1 MKDKMIN
8 AIVSVLF
15 ILLLVNVLMYFQQ
28 PAMTFYPY
36 RKLYQTPNDW
46 GLAYEDVFLTT
57 PDGTRLHGWYLPRE
71 GSQQTLLFMH
81 GNGGN
86 ISHRGESLAIF
97 HRLGFNVFIFD
108 YRGYGRSEGVPG
120 ERGVYEDAATAWQYL
135 VEQRGF
141 TRDDIVLFGRSLG
154 ATIAAKLAA
163 GVEPA
168 GLILESSFSSARDMA
183 QSVLPL
189 LSRVIVMRFRF
200 DTAAYV
206 RRVTCPVLVA
216 HSPDDDIIPF
226 QLGQAVYTAANQPK
240 TFLTMQGDHNSGFLQ
255 SQPGYEQ
262 GLREF
267 MSSQVFEVREGVRTR
282 SSVLTP

>member
-8 AIVSVLF
+8 IIASVLLV
-15 ILLLVNVLMYFQQ
+15 LLLVNVWMYFQQ

-36 RKLYQTPNDW
+36 RQFYQTPSDW
-46 GLAYEDVFLTT
+46 GLAYEDVSLTT

-71 GSQQTLLFMH
+71 GAQRALLFMH

-86 ISHRGESLAIF
+86 ISHRGDSLAIF
-97 HRLGFNVFIFD
+97 HRLGFNIFIFD

-120 ERGVYEDAATAWQYL
+120 EQGLYEDAAAAWQYL

-141 TRDDIVLFGRSLG
+141 AGEDIVLFGRSLG
-154 ATIAAKLAA
+154 ASVAAKLAA
-163 GVEPA
+163 EVGPA

-189 LSRVIVMRFRF
+189 LSRLVVMRYRF

-226 QLGQAVYTAANQPK
+226 ELGQAVYAAANQPK
-240 TFLTMQGDHNSGFLQ
+240 IFLTMQGDHNSGFLQ
-255 SQPGYEQ
+255 SQPAYEQ
-262 GLREF
+262 GLAEF
-267 MSSQVFEVREGVRTR
+267 MSSRVFGVQEGVTKNN
-282 SSVLTP
+282 

>member
-1 MKDKMIN
+1 MIN
-8 AIVSVLF
+8 GIVSVLL
-15 ILLLVNVLMYFQQ
+15 IILLVNVWMYFQQ

-36 RKLYQTPNDW
+36 RQLYQTPDDW

-57 PDGTRLHGWYLPRE
+57 PDETRVHGWYLPRE
-71 GSQQTLLFMH
+71 GSQRALLFMH

-86 ISHRGESLAIF
+86 ISHRRDSLDIF

-120 ERGVYEDAATAWQYL
+120 ERGLYEDAATAWQYL
-135 VEQRGF
+135 VDQRGF
-141 TRDDIVLFGRSLG
+141 ASDDIVVFGRSLG
-154 ATIAAKLAA
+154 ASVAARLAA
-163 GVEPA
+163 EVGPA
-168 GLILESSFSSARDMA
+168 GLIMESSFNSARGMA

-189 LSRVIVMRFRF
+189 LSRIVVMRFNF
-200 DTAAYV
+200 NTAAYV
-206 RRVTCPVLVA
+206 RRVMCPVLVA

-226 QLGQAVYTAANQPK
+226 QLGQVVYEAANQPK
-240 TFLTMQGDHNSGFLQ
+240 AFLTMQGDHNSGFLQ

-267 MSSQVFEVREGVRTR
+267 ISGRVFEGQEGITKNN
-282 SSVLTP
+282 

>member
-8 AIVSVLF
+8 GIITVFFIVL
-15 ILLLVNVLMYFQQ
+15 IVNIWMYFQQ

-36 RKLYQTPNDW
+36 RQLSQTPGDW

-57 PDGTRLHGWYLPRE
+57 PDGTRLHGWYLPHE
-71 GSQQTLLFMH
+71 GSQRALLFMH

-86 ISHRGESLAIF
+86 ISHRGDSLAIF
-97 HRLGFNVFIFD
+97 HRLGFNIFIFD

-120 ERGVYEDAATAWQYL
+120 EQGLYEDAATTWQYL

-141 TRDDIVLFGRSLG
+141 ASEDIVLFGRSLG
-154 ATIAAKLAA
+154 ATVAAKLAA
-163 GVEPA
+163 EVRPA
-168 GLILESSFSSARDMA
+168 GLIMESSFTSARDIA
-183 QSVLPL
+183 RAVLPL
-189 LSRVIVMRFRF
+189 LSRMIVMRYHF
-200 DTAAYV
+200 DTVTYV
-206 RRVTCPVLVA
+206 GQVTCPVLVA

-226 QLGQAVYTAANQPK
+226 RLGQGVYAAANPPK

-262 GLREF
+262 ALHEFLSSRVFRLREGITK
-267 MSSQVFEVREGVRTR
+267 SN
-282 SSVLTP
+282 

>member
-1 MKDKMIN
+1 MIN
-8 AIVSVLF
+8 AIVSVLL
-15 ILLLVNVLMYFQQ
+15 ILLLVNILMYFQQ

-36 RKLYQTPNDW
+36 RKLYQTPSDW
-46 GLAYEDVFLTT
+46 GLAYEDVSLTT

-71 GSQQTLLFMH
+71 GSQRTLLFMH

-141 TRDDIVLFGRSLG
+141 AKDDIVLFGRSLG
-154 ATIAAKLAA
+154 ATVAAKLAA
-163 GVEPA
+163 EVEPA

-206 RRVTCPVLVA
+206 GQVTCPVLVA

-226 QLGQAVYTAANQPK
+226 HLGQAVYAAANQPK
-240 TFLTMQGDHNSGFLQ
+240 TFLTMQGDHNNGFLQ
-255 SQPGYEQ
+255 SQPDYEQ

-267 MSSQVFEVREGVRTR
+267 MSNRVFGVQESVRTK
-282 SSVLTP
+282 P

>member
-1 MKDKMIN
+1 MKEKMIN
-8 AIVSVLF
+8 GIVSVL
-15 ILLLVNVLMYFQQ
+15 IVLLIVNAWMYFQQ
-28 PAMTFYPY
+28 SAMTFYPY
-36 RKLYQTPNDW
+36 RKLYQTPGDW

-71 GSQQTLLFMH
+71 GSQRALLFMH

-86 ISHRGESLAIF
+86 ISHRGDSLAIF

-108 YRGYGRSEGVPG
+108 YRGYGRSEGAPG
-120 ERGVYEDAATAWQYL
+120 ERGLYEDAATAWQHL

-141 TRDDIVLFGRSLG
+141 DKKDIVLFGRSLG
-154 ATIAAKLAA
+154 ATVAAKLAA
-163 GVEPA
+163 EVEPA
-168 GLILESSFSSARDMA
+168 GLIMESSFSSARSFA
-183 QSVLPL
+183 QAVLPL
-189 LSRVIVMRFRF
+189 LSRIVVMRYRF

-206 RRVTCPVLVA
+206 RQVTCPVLVA

-226 QLGQAVYTAANQPK
+226 QLGEAVYAAANQPK

-262 GLREF
+262 AFAEF
-267 MSSQVFEVREGVRTR
+267 IASQ
-282 SSVLTP
+282 LPPKKD

>member
-8 AIVSVLF
+8 GIVSVL
-15 ILLLVNVLMYFQQ
+15 LVVLLVNVWMYFQQ

-36 RKLYQTPNDW
+36 RQLYQTPSDW
-46 GLAYEDVFLTT
+46 GLVHEDVFLTT

-71 GSQQTLLFMH
+71 GSQRALLFMH

-86 ISHRGESLAIF
+86 ISHRGDSLAIF

-108 YRGYGRSEGVPG
+108 YRGYGRSEGVPD
-120 ERGVYEDAATAWQYL
+120 ERGLYEDAATAWQYL

-141 TRDDIVLFGRSLG
+141 AKDDIVLFGRSLG

-163 GVEPA
+163 EVGPA
-168 GLILESSFSSARDMA
+168 GLIMESSFSSARGFARAM
-183 QSVLPL
+183 LPL
-189 LSRVIVMRFRF
+189 LSRIVVMRYRF
-200 DTAAYV
+200 DAAASL

-226 QLGQAVYTAANQPK
+226 QLGQSVYAAANQPK
-240 TFLTMQGDHNSGFLQ
+240 TFLIMQGDHNSGFLQ

-267 MSSQVFEVREGVRTR
+267 ISSRVFRLQEGVMKNN
-282 SSVLTP
+282 

>member
-8 AIVSVLF
+8 AIVSVLLV
-15 ILLLVNVLMYFQQ
+15 LLLVNVWMYFQQ
-28 PAMTFYPY
+28 SAMTFYPY
-36 RKLYQTPNDW
+36 RKLYQTPDDW
-46 GLAYEDVFLTT
+46 GLVYEDVFLTT

-71 GSQQTLLFMH
+71 GSQRVLLFMH

-86 ISHRGESLAIF
+86 ISHRGDSLAIF

-108 YRGYGRSEGVPG
+108 YRGYGRSAGVPG
-120 ERGVYEDAATAWQYL
+120 ERGLYEDAATAWQYL

-141 TRDDIVLFGRSLG
+141 ASEAIVLFGRSLG
-154 ATIAAKLAA
+154 ATVAAKLAA
-163 GVEPA
+163 EVGPA
-168 GLILESSFSSARDMA
+168 GLILESSFSSARGFA
-183 QSVLPL
+183 QAVLPL
-189 LSRVIVMRFRF
+189 LSRIVVMRYRF

-226 QLGQAVYTAANQPK
+226 QLGQAVYAAANQPK

-267 MSSQVFEVREGVRTR
+267 VSSRIFGVQEGVTKNN
-282 SSVLTP
+282 

>member
-8 AIVSVLF
+8 GIITVFFIVL
-15 ILLLVNVLMYFQQ
+15 IVNIWMYFQQ

-36 RKLYQTPNDW
+36 RQLSQTPGDW

-57 PDGTRLHGWYLPRE
+57 PDGIRLHGWYLPRE
-71 GSQQTLLFMH
+71 GSQRALLFMH

-86 ISHRGESLAIF
+86 ISHRGDSLAIF

-120 ERGVYEDAATAWQYL
+120 ERGLYEDAATAWQYL

-141 TRDDIVLFGRSLG
+141 ASDDIVLFGRSLG

-163 GVEPA
+163 DVGPA
-168 GLILESSFSSARDMA
+168 GLIMESSFSSARGFA
-183 QSVLPL
+183 QAVLPL
-189 LSRVIVMRFRF
+189 LSRIVVMRYRF

-206 RRVTCPVLVA
+206 RQVTCPVLVA

-226 QLGQAVYTAANQPK
+226 QLGQAVYAAANQPK

-262 GLREF
+262 ALHEFLSSRVFRLRE
-267 MSSQVFEVREGVRTR
+267 G
-282 SSVLTP
+282 LTKSN

>member
-1 MKDKMIN
+1 
-8 AIVSVLF
+8 
-15 ILLLVNVLMYFQQ
+15 
-28 PAMTFYPY
+28 
-36 RKLYQTPNDW
+36 
-46 GLAYEDVFLTT
+46 
-57 PDGTRLHGWYLPRE
+57 
-71 GSQQTLLFMH
+71 MH

-86 ISHRGESLAIF
+86 ISHRGDSLAIF

-108 YRGYGRSEGVPG
+108 YRGYGRSDGVPG
-120 ERGVYEDAATAWQYL
+120 ERGLYEDAATAWQYL

-141 TRDDIVLFGRSLG
+141 AGNDIVLFGRSLG

-163 GVEPA
+163 EVEPA
-168 GLILESSFSSARDMA
+168 GLIMESSFSSARGFA
-183 QSVLPL
+183 QAVLPL
-189 LSRVIVMRFRF
+189 LSRMVVMRYRF
-200 DTAAYV
+200 DTAGYV

-226 QLGQAVYTAANQPK
+226 QLGQAVYAAANQPK

-267 MSSQVFEVREGVRTR
+267 MSSRVFGGQEGVTKNN
-282 SSVLTP
+282 

>member
-1 MKDKMIN
+1 MKDKMVN
-8 AIVSVLF
+8 GIVSVLL
-15 ILLLVNVLMYFQQ
+15 ILLLLNVWMYFQQ

-36 RKLYQTPNDW
+36 RQLYQTPSDW

-57 PDGTRLHGWYLPRE
+57 PDETRLHGWYLPRE
-71 GSQQTLLFMH
+71 GSQRALLFMH

-86 ISHRGESLAIF
+86 ISHRRDSLAIF

-120 ERGVYEDAATAWQYL
+120 EQGLYEDAATAWQYL
-135 VEQRGF
+135 VDQRGF
-141 TRDDIVLFGRSLG
+141 ARDDIVLFGRSLG
-154 ATIAAKLAA
+154 STIAAKLAA
-163 GVEPA
+163 EVGPA
-168 GLILESSFSSARDMA
+168 GLILESSITSARGFA
-183 QSVLPL
+183 QAVLPL
-189 LSRVIVMRFRF
+189 LSRMVVMRYRF

-226 QLGQAVYTAANQPK
+226 QLGEAVYAAANQPK

-267 MSSQVFEVREGVRTR
+267 MSGLVFGAEKGITKNN
-282 SSVLTP
+282 